1 VFRVAGYDLPEV
13 QLPER
18 PLVAVFVVGAPP
30 VGFAQV
36 GEADG
41 NAHLEELAV
50 LPGHMRQGLGTRLV
64 EEACAWAAEHGYP
77 AITLTTY
84 ADVPWNAPYYERLGF
99 AVVDDFGPDVRERR
113 DHEAAVGLDTVGP
126 RVVMRRPL

>member
-1 VFRVAGYDLPEV
+1 
-13 QLPER
+13 
-18 PLVAVFVVGAPP
+18 VFVVGAPP

-50 LPGHMRQGLGTRLV
+50 LPGHMRQGLGTRLI
-64 EEACAWAAEHGYP
+64 ETACAWAAEHGYP